1 MLVRILAAL
10 FLAGTTATL
19 AAQSNVS
26 FELNAD
32 TYTTGGGAVV
42 TGDFNNDGKPD
53 FIQCCGAGSTSG
65 SSVLEFR
72 AGNGD
77 GTFEAP
83 ATAAAAPQSIP
94 NSLVAA
100 DFNGDGNLDLAG
112 VSGFGTGSG
121 GADLYIWYGN
131 GDGTF
136 QTPVVYTTTDA
147 AFSLAVGNFFG
158 DGHPDLAV
166 GESNGNID
174 LFRNEGSSFVFD
186 ESINLGAVTGTEVQL
201 DAGDLNGDG
210 VSDIA
215 AAMAYGASSAPV
227 YVLWNNGT
235 GTFTQDELGSYTEP
249 LVKMTRLNG
258 DGAMDVLVGYTC
270 NPTVTGSGSGKGNG
284 YNACA
289 GFDAYYGQGGNSL
302 YKRTL
307 VTDASVYGPGAYEGL
322 GEWGVDVNGDGY
334 GDIVASTGS
343 SCWCQF
349 GLFVWPGN
357 ADGSFQQTAQP
368 FVSNTDSAGGI
379 AAADFN
385 RDGMMDF
392 VVDEGSDGTAEIY
405 LNSTDRA
412 ACGTYT
418 ISPSVTVCQPVDD
431 TYAPSPVEVQATS
444 YDTTQVTAMQEYV
457 DNQLEYSEPVT
468 SFDTS
473 FAESLGT
480 HFFQTKGWDGS
491 GRAFVADRTVTVYS
505 GTPGPVCAAAPEAAS
520 ICVPS
525 GDSSPVTIVANGDSG
540 LAVPTAA
547 QLYINGSLVVNN
559 EGYCY
564 PTSGNCAGGTSSVET
579 TQNLAS
585 GSYTLLFKLWDAN
598 GDVYTAQKTITVE

>member
-1 MLVRILAAL
+1 MLCRFL
-10 FLAGTTATL
+10 FASLLVLGTTATL
-19 AAQSNVS
+19 VAQSNVS

-32 TYTTGGGAVV
+32 AYATGGGPVV

-53 FIQCCGAGSTSG
+53 IVQCCGGGSNGTNADT
-65 SSVLEFR
+65 LEFR

-77 GTFEAP
+77 GTFQAP
-83 ATAAAAPQSIP
+83 VAAASATGYTPSA
-94 NSLVAA
+94 LVAA
-100 DFNGDGNLDLAG
+100 DFNGDGNLDVAG
-112 VSGFGTGSG
+112 LSGLGGSN
-121 GADLYIWYGN
+121 LYVWFGN

-136 QTPVVYTTTDA
+136 QAPLVYTTTQA
-147 AFSLAVGNFFG
+147 PFSLAAGNFFG
-158 DGHPDLAV
+158 DGREDIAV

-174 LFRNEGSSFVFD
+174 LFKNQGSTFVFD
-186 ESINLGAVTGTEVQL
+186 ESINLGAVSGTEVQL
-201 DAGDLNGDG
+201 DAGDLNGTG

-215 AAMAYGASSAPV
+215 AAMAYGASVAPV

-235 GTFTQDELGSYTEP
+235 GTFTQDELGTYMQP
-249 LVKMTRLNG
+249 MVKMTRLNG
-258 DGAMDVLVGYTC
+258 DNLMDVLVGYTC
-270 NPTVTGSGSGKGNG
+270 DPTMNGGGGKGSE
-284 YNACA
+284 YNPCA
-289 GFDAYYGQGGNSL
+289 GFDVYYGQGGNSL
-302 YKRTL
+302 YKRTV
-307 VTDASVYGPGAYEGL
+307 VTDPDVYGPGTYEDL
-322 GEWGVDVNGDGY
+322 GEWGTDVNGDGY

-349 GLFVWPGN
+349 GLFVWQGN
-357 ADGSFQQTAQP
+357 ADGSFQQTAQE
-368 FVSNTDSAGGI
+368 FISNTDSAGPV

-392 VVDEGSDGTAEIY
+392 VVDQGSDEDAEIY
-405 LNSTDRA
+405 LNATNRA

-431 TYAPSPVEVQATS
+431 TYSPSPVTVQATS

-468 SFDTS
+468 TFNTT
-473 FAESLGT
+473 FAESPGP
-480 HFFQTKGWDGS
+480 HSFVTKGWDSS
-491 GRAFVADRTVTVYS
+491 GRSFMADRMVTVYS
-505 GTPGPVCAAAPEAAS
+505 GTPGAVCAAAPESAS

-525 GDSSPVTIVANGDSG
+525 GTSSPVEIVANGDSG
-540 LAVPTAA
+540 SVVPTAA

-564 PTSGNCAGGTSSVET
+564 QNGNCAGGTSSVRT